1 MGSQKKSAMR
11 MAMTM
16 ALAYNQTIRGE
27 ELEQHLIITF
37 PPDFLLNR
45 VPSGERTV
53 GARFLP
59 PGGQLVP

>member
-1 MGSQKKSAMR
+1 MR

-59 PGGQLVP
+59 SGGQLVP